1 MNPERLRYTEDHE
14 WIGEQDGLY
23 VVGITD
29 FAEEQLGSIT
39 YVELP
44 EEGRDLHAGEDA
56 GLVESVMEER
66 DVYAPV
72 SGRVVEINHVIED
85 SPEKVNQD
93 PYGNGWF
100 FKMEGVNP
108 SDVEDLMDV
117 RAYRLYCLDNAD

>member
-1 MNPERLRYTEDHE
+1 MNPERLKYTEDHA

-29 FAEEQLGSIT
+29 YAEEHLGNII

-56 GLVESVMEER
+56 GLVESVAAER
-66 DVYAPV
+66 EVYAPV
-72 SGRVVEINHVIED
+72 SGRVAEINHLVED

-100 FKMEGVNP
+100 FKMEKVNP
-108 SDVEDLMDV
+108 GDIDDLMDV
-117 RAYRLYCLDNAD
+117 RAYRLYCADCAD